1 MSTIGIVVISDVA
14 TLAMSLFT
22 VVFMAGRFFEGVRR
36 DVHSLQQDVTL
47 IKGMFTLKLRT
58 DVMDRD

>member
-1 MSTIGIVVISDVA
+1 MSTIEIVVVSDIITVA
-14 TLAMSLFT
+14 ISLFT

-47 IKGMFTLKLRT
+47 IKGMFVFRLRD
-58 DVMDRD
+58 DVMGKD

>member
-1 MSTIGIVVISDVA
+1 MSTIGIIVISDVA